1 MMADIS
7 FRKTDFETA
16 SVHFQQL
23 LAKQPRYWTALARFI
38 EVMRRAGTLSQV
50 PPFLEKAG
58 AKGEEP
64 GLAYCQVSKKDNIS
78 DLLCDN
84 FDIFF

>member
-23 LAKQPRYWTALARFI
+23 LVKQPRYWTALARFI
-38 EVMRRAGTLSQV
+38 EVMRRAGTLGKV
-50 PPFLEKAG
+50 PPVLERASL
-58 AKGEEP
+58 KGDEP
-64 GLAYCQVSKKDNIS
+64 GLAYCQASQLINNVE
-78 DLLCDN
+78 
-84 FDIFF
+84 